1 MFEKLFKDLI
11 VGALGSY
18 VEDFTEQ
25 DIQIDNW
32 KGEILK
38 ENMIMKKDALQSLMG
53 ALIGAPVKVVTGFIR
68 NIRINVPWSE
78 ILSKPC
84 EVYLDDIH
92 VICSS
97 PAKFD

>member
-1 MFEKLFKDLI
+1 
-11 VGALGSY
+11 
-18 VEDFTEQ
+18 
-25 DIQIDNW
+25 
-32 KGEILK
+32 
-38 ENMIMKKDALQSLMG
+38 MIMKKDALQPLMG
-53 ALIGAPVKVVTGFIR
+53 ALLGAPVNVVTGFIR

-97 PAKFD
+97 PAKFDKEFAMQTYHKLKTAKFEQLLKEIKA